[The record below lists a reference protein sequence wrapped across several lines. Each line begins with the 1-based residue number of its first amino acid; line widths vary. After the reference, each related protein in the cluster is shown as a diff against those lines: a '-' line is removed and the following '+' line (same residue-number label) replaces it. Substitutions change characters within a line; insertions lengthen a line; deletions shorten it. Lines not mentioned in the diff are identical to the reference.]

1 MATTTSTA
9 SSSLRMHPT
18 SVNLVTKFPEV
29 HPKWDPSKTMKALE
43 FQGSDS
49 KVQVV
54 TRARPM
60 ITEPSDVIIRVTST
74 TICGSDLHMYHNELP
89 PYVKK
94 GDIFGHEFMGII
106 EDAGADVK
114 KLKVGDRVVVSA
126 VISCGK
132 CFYCKSGRISLCD
145 LTNPVPDMEKMYGDR
160 LAGIFG
166 YSHLLGGYEGGQAEY
181 VRVPLADNTCLKI
194 PDSVP
199 DEKALFLS
207 DIVCTGWHA
216 NELGEV
222 KSGQTVAIWGLGPVG
237 LMAAM
242 WAKFRGATTV
252 IGIDQIPH
260 RLELARQQLNIDTID
275 FSKENVSKRLEQLVP
290 GGPDVVIEAAG
301 FRYTK
306 GLKHTVERKIGLELD
321 TPEILTECI
330 MCVRKGGNVSI
341 VGDYFGNA
349 NQFPIGALME
359 KNLTVRGGQVH
370 VQAYWN
376 QLLDYIQQGK
386 VDPSF
391 VISHRMSL
399 DDAAKAYHIFDKKE
413 DNAVKILLKPSSSVS
428 SK

>member
-1 MATTTSTA
+1 
-9 SSSLRMHPT
+9 
-18 SVNLVTKFPEV
+18 
-29 HPKWDPSKTMKALE
+29 
-43 FQGSDS
+43 
-49 KVQVV
+49 
-54 TRARPM
+54 
-60 ITEPSDVIIRVTST
+60 
-74 TICGSDLHMYHNELP
+74 
-89 PYVKK
+89 
-94 GDIFGHEFMGII
+94 
-106 EDAGADVK
+106 
-114 KLKVGDRVVVSA
+114 
-126 VISCGK
+126 
-132 CFYCKSGRISLCD
+132 
-145 LTNPVPDMEKMYGDR
+145 
-160 LAGIFG
+160 
-166 YSHLLGGYEGGQAEY
+166 
-181 VRVPLADNTCLKI
+181 
-194 PDSVP
+194 
-199 DEKALFLS
+199 
-207 DIVCTGWHA
+207 
-216 NELGEV
+216 
-222 KSGQTVAIWGLGPVG
+222 
-237 LMAAM
+237 MAAM

-260 RLELARQQLNIDTID
+260 RLELARQQLNIETID

-290 GGPDVVIEAAG
+290 GGPDVAIEAAG

>member
-1 MATTTSTA
+1 
-9 SSSLRMHPT
+9 MHPLSANT
-18 SVNLVTKFPEV
+18 NIKAFPAV
-29 HPKWDPSKTMKALE
+29 HSKVDPSKSMKALE
-43 FQGSDS
+43 FQGADASV
-49 KVQVV
+49 KVV

-60 ITEPSDVIIRVTST
+60 ITEPSDVLLKVTTT

-89 PYVKK
+89 QYLKK

-106 EDAGADVK
+106 EEAGSDVK
-114 KLKVGDRVVVSA
+114 KFKVGDRVVVSA
-126 VISCGK
+126 VICCGE
-132 CFYCKSGRISLCD
+132 CFYCKSGRVSLCD
-145 LTNPVPDMEKMYGDR
+145 LTNPVQDMEKMYGDR

-166 YSHLLGGYEGGQAEY
+166 YSHLLGGYEGGQAEF
-181 VRVPLADNTCLKI
+181 VRVPLADNTCLKV
-194 PDSVP
+194 PDNLS

-207 DIVCTGWHA
+207 DIACTGWHA

-242 WAKFRGATTV
+242 WAKFRGARV
-252 IGIDQIPH
+252 IGIDQVPY
-260 RLELARQQLNIDTID
+260 RLELARQQLNIETID
-275 FSKENVSKRLEQLVP
+275 FSKESVPQRLEQLAP
-290 GGPDVVIEAAG
+290 GGPDVAVEAAG

-306 GLKHTVERKIGLELD
+306 SFKHAAERKTGLELD

-330 MCVRKGGNVSI
+330 KCVRKGGNLSI

-349 NQFPIGALME
+349 NEFPIGAMME
-359 KNLTVRGGQVH
+359 KNITVRGGQVH

-399 DDAAKAYHIFDKKE
+399 DEADKAYRIFDKKE
-413 DNAVKILLKPSSSVS
+413 DNAVKILLKPYLQTI